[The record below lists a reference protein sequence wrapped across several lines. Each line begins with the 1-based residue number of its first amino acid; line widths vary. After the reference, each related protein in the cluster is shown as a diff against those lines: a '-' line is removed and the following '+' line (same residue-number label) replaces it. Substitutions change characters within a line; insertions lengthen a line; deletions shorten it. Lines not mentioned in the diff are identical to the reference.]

1 MKHPRDARKSQWNRH
16 ARSRNSDAYV
26 SMRTSTWAA
35 STIVASFG
43 NGRKLTNSHHGAMA
57 RSPSVRN
64 DRDIR
69 SRDPDIL
76 HPREIRNTLTNVGY
90 GRLDTSSCSLIARVW
105 VLSRNTGIESRC
117 PNSLRIVSET
127 LLQTKKKATVALW
140 TTIQNEFAKVFTK
153 GAVML
158 VRVLMRD
165 MCKVLADSGSRYLH
179 LEILRKENDVSTFR
193 KRSKCGRRWL
203 HVK

>member
-1 MKHPRDARKSQWNRH
+1 MQGNHNEIDRRDLETATLTYLQ
-16 ARSRNSDAYV
+16 
-26 SMRTSTWAA
+26 TSTWAA

-43 NGRKLTNSHHGAMA
+43 NGRKLTSSHHGAMA

-76 HPREIRNTLTNVGY
+76 HPREIRNTLTNVGC

-105 VLSRNTGIESRC
+105 ELSRNTVIESRC

-127 LLQTKKKATVALW
+127 LLQTRKGTNRCMW
-140 TTIQNEFAKVFTK
+140 TTIQSEFAEVFTK
-153 GAVML
+153 GTVML
-158 VRVLMRD
+158 VRALMRN
-165 MCKVLADSGSRYLH
+165 MCKVLADSESRYLH
-179 LEILRKENDVSTFR
+179 LEMP
-193 KRSKCGRRWL
+193 RRWMMFL
-203 HVK
+203 QSGNVRNVARRRFYVK